1 MKQFR
6 IVCFVFFLICFFSPV
21 HTAFASKVQDQLK
34 GTLDQILEILRDP
47 ALKGEESVE
56 KRRSLLRKLI
66 YERFDF
72 AKMSKYCLAKHWKK
86 RSEKEQKIFIE
97 LFGKLLEQTYVS
109 KIESYSN
116 EKVVFL
122 KEYVKKKKAQV
133 NTKVLTDT
141 VEIPINYR
149 MSQAED
155 GDWNIYDVIIEGA
168 SLVSNYRSQFD
179 QILQKQ
185 SFEKLIE
192 DLKKKIET

>member
-6 IVCFVFFLICFFSPV
+6 IVFLVFFLICFFLPV
-21 HTAFASKVQDQLK
+21 NTAFSSSVQDQLK
-34 GTLDQILEILRDP
+34 VTLDQILEILRDP
-47 ALKGEESVE
+47 SLKREEFAE
-56 KRRSLLRKLI
+56 KRRTSLRKLI

-72 AKMSKYCLAKHWKK
+72 EKMSQYCLAKHWKK
-86 RSEKEQKIFIE
+86 RSAEEKKIFIE
-97 LFGKLLEQTYVS
+97 LFGRLLEQTYVS

-133 NTKVLTDT
+133 NTIVVTDT
-141 VEIPINYR
+141 VKIPINYR
-149 MSQAED
+149 MSQAEN
-155 GDWNIYDVIIEGA
+155 GSWNIYDVIIEGA